1 MVPRHRLTRGSLRM
15 TPEERQMRARI
26 TAAVRTDW
34 IPEIQMETRTTIMVT
49 TMAMTTAAMTTT
61 VKVTARITWMTPEKN
76 NLRETL
82 KERVCISVC
91 TSFCCPQKNMG
102 FLQEAAAGWDAL
114 E

>member
-1 MVPRHRLTRGSLRM
+1 
-15 TPEERQMRARI
+15 
-26 TAAVRTDW
+26 
-34 IPEIQMETRTTIMVT
+34 MVT

-82 KERVCISVC
+82 KGKGVHKRMHILLLSAE
-91 TSFCCPQKNMG
+91 KYG
-102 FLQEAAAGWDAL
+102 FLQAAAAEWDAL